1 VTQRGRKSAASL
13 ELGPL
18 AARRS
23 ARISLPP
30 GLSEPACA
38 IFLDLVNSLHPTHFE
53 PADATLLGQYCEAA
67 ALAARSAARL
77 QDGDVAA
84 LGIWEKS
91 TRTMSGLALRL
102 RIGPQSRG
110 ERAKAGR
117 PLTWTERFRL
127 EHGDGE
133 PSPTAP
139 WES

>member
-102 RIGPQSRG
+102 RIGPQSRR
-110 ERAKAGR
+110 EAKAGR